1 MYDGIRLWE
10 TASHFKLPHPDLL
23 DFHLQ
28 CSVMAHMPGS
38 SEYEEDFNGPESD
51 YYFPEMQLVEAY

>member
-10 TASHFKLPHPDLL
+10 TASHFELPHPDLL

-28 CSVMAHMPGS
+28 CSVMAHMCGS
-38 SEYEEDFNGPESD
+38 AEYEEDFNGP
-51 YYFPEMQLVEAY
+51 